1 MLIKIVNLY
10 SYKDNKMITI
20 RLKTLFFLSVII
32 LINSTSLFS
41 QFETGIIST
50 LEAAYPDKN
59 NIKLKKTF
67 SYHIPQNSDF
77 EALILIKSKTNK
89 KFTFN
94 SVSKTLKNINYSI
107 IIPVPVE
114 ENTGIDSRT
123 EQFLGQIN
131 PDVIR
136 RAPFEVFEIIQPL
149 TKNEIETVSHFSLLK
164 ISVKSTDF
172 KSTENFKLNLVLNDG
187 FKTEQLKFK
196 IKVHDA
202 SIPRLEKSKFFYTN
216 WFNLSKMEEMHNL
229 IRWNEEWF
237 IMLDKYAKLMA
248 EGRQNCIIIPHELI
262 SLKSNK
268 ISLDEE
274 KMISFIN
281 VFKKYGFKYFESP
294 HLLNRGTNDDWGS
307 PELKTKLRKKGYY
320 SEEGKKEIDT
330 IIRKIKSFTKKYN
343 LENQWLQHIADEPT
357 DINAQCYKDVSKQI
371 KLIYPEVT
379 IMEATNAKESLSGSI
394 DLWCPLI
401 NDFQENQDFFEER
414 EKKGEKIL
422 IYTCLVP
429 GGKWLNRTLDMERI
443 RQVYFGWAGSKYN
456 TFGYLHWGLNQYKAN
471 PFKQSVVKH
480 PSPQASSNNFLPAGD
495 THVIY
500 PGTDG
505 PLSSLRFEAHRQGI
519 EDYELL
525 EKLKLKNPNK
535 HKRFIKKLFLNYTNY
550 SLSIRKYERIRKKL
564 IKSI

>member
-1 MLIKIVNLY
+1 MNINNIK
-10 SYKDNKMITI
+10 S
-20 RLKTLFFLSVII
+20 LFFLTIII
-32 LINSTSLFS
+32 LVNTSNLFS
-41 QFETGIIST
+41 QYKAGIIST
-50 LEAAYPDKN
+50 LQATYPDKN
-59 NIKLKKTF
+59 NLKFNNTF
-67 SYHIPQNSDF
+67 SYDIPQNSDF
-77 EALILIKSKTNK
+77 EALILIRSEHNKT
-89 KFTFN
+89 FTFN
-94 SVSKTLKNINYSI
+94 SISKNLTNINYSI
-107 IIPVPVE
+107 IKAVPVE
-114 ENTGIDSRT
+114 ENTGVDSRT

-131 PDVIR
+131 HNVIR
-136 RAPFEVFEIIQPL
+136 RAPFEVFEVIQPL
-149 TKNEIETVSHFSLLK
+149 TINKIITTSNFSLLR
-164 ISVKSTDF
+164 ISVKSNEF
-172 KSTENFKLNLVLNDG
+172 KSPGSYKLNVILNDG

-202 SIPRLEKSKFFYTN
+202 SIPRLEESKFFYTN

-229 IRWNEEWF
+229 LRWNKEWF
-237 IMLDKYAKLMA
+237 TMLDKYAKLMA

-294 HLLNRGTNDDWGS
+294 HLLNRGANDDWGN
-307 PELKTKLRKKGYY
+307 PELKTKLRKRGYY

-357 DINAQCYKDVSKQI
+357 DVNAQCYKDVSKQI
-371 KLIYPEVT
+371 KSIYPEIT

-401 NDFQENQDFFEER
+401 NDFQENQDFFNER
-414 EKKGEKIL
+414 ESKGEKIL

-505 PLSSLRFEAHRQGI
+505 PLSSLRFEAHRKGI

-525 EKLKLKNPNK
+525 EKLKTKNIDK
-535 HKRFIKKLFLNYTNY
+535 HSRLIKKLFFDYTNY
-550 SLSIRKYERIRKKL
+550 SLSIKKYKRKTT
-564 IKSI
+564 

>member
-1 MLIKIVNLY
+1 
-10 SYKDNKMITI
+10 MIGI
-20 RLKTLFFLSVII
+20 RLKTLFFLNVFI
-32 LINSTSLFS
+32 LINSTNLFS
-41 QFETGIIST
+41 QFDSGIIST

-67 SYHIPQNSDF
+67 SYNIPQNSDF

-94 SVSKTLKNINYSI
+94 LISKRLKNINYSI
-107 IIPVPVE
+107 IKPVPVE
-114 ENTGIDSRT
+114 ENTGVDSRT

-149 TKNEIETVSHFSLLK
+149 TKSEIETVSHFSLLK

-172 KSTENFKLNLVLNDG
+172 KSTGNFKLNLVLNDG

-202 SIPRLEKSKFFYTN
+202 SIPKLEKSKFFYTN

-294 HLLNRGTNDDWGS
+294 HLLNRGANDDWGS

-500 PGTDG
+500 PGADG

-535 HKRFIKKLFLNYTNY
+535 HARLIKKLFLNYTNY

-564 IKSI
+564 LKSI

>member
-1 MLIKIVNLY
+1 
-10 SYKDNKMITI
+10 MITI

-89 KFTFN
+89 KFNFN

-114 ENTGIDSRT
+114 ENTGVDSRT

-149 TKNEIETVSHFSLLK
+149 TKNEIETVSNFSLLI
-164 ISVKSTDF
+164 ISVKSTYF
-172 KSTENFKLNLVLNDG
+172 KSTGNFKLNLVLNDG

-196 IKVHDA
+196 IKVHVA
-202 SIPRLEKSKFFYTN
+202 SVPKLEESKFFYTN

-229 IRWNEEWF
+229 KRWNEEWF
-237 IMLDKYAKLMA
+237 VMLDKYAKLMS

-262 SLKSNK
+262 SLKRNK

-294 HLLNRGTNDDWGS
+294 HLLNRGANDDWGN

-330 IIRKIKSFTKKYN
+330 IIRKIKSFTKKYK
-343 LENQWLQHIADEPT
+343 LDNQWLQHIADEPT

-371 KLIYPEVT
+371 KLIYPKVT

>member
-1 MLIKIVNLY
+1 MNINNIK
-10 SYKDNKMITI
+10 S
-20 RLKTLFFLSVII
+20 LFFLTIII
-32 LINSTSLFS
+32 LVNTSNLFS
-41 QFETGIIST
+41 QYKAGIIST
-50 LEAAYPDKN
+50 LQATYPDKN
-59 NIKLKKTF
+59 NLKFNNTF
-67 SYHIPQNSDF
+67 SYDIPQNSDF
-77 EALILIKSKTNK
+77 EALILIRSEHNKT
-89 KFTFN
+89 FTFN
-94 SVSKTLKNINYSI
+94 SISKNLTNINYSI
-107 IIPVPVE
+107 IKAVPVE
-114 ENTGIDSRT
+114 ENTGVDSRT

-131 PDVIR
+131 HNVIR
-136 RAPFEVFEIIQPL
+136 RAPFEVFEVIQPL
-149 TKNEIETVSHFSLLK
+149 TINKIITTSNFSLLR
-164 ISVKSTDF
+164 ISVKSNEF
-172 KSTENFKLNLVLNDG
+172 KSPGSYKLNVILNDG

-202 SIPRLEKSKFFYTN
+202 SIPRLEESKFFYTN

-229 IRWNEEWF
+229 LRWNKEWF
-237 IMLDKYAKLMA
+237 TMLDKYAKLMA

-294 HLLNRGTNDDWGS
+294 HLLNRGANDDWGN
-307 PELKTKLRKKGYY
+307 PELKTKLRKRGYY

-357 DINAQCYKDVSKQI
+357 DVNAQCYKDVSKQI
-371 KLIYPEVT
+371 KSIYPEIT

-401 NDFQENQDFFEER
+401 NDFQENQDFFNER
-414 EKKGEKIL
+414 ESKGEKIL

-505 PLSSLRFEAHRQGI
+505 PLSSLRFEAHRKGI

-525 EKLKLKNPNK
+525 EKLKTKNIEK
-535 HKRFIKKLFLNYTNY
+535 HSRLIKKLFFDYTNY
-550 SLSIRKYERIRKKL
+550 SLSIKKYKRIRKKL
-564 IKSI
+564 LKSI

>member
-1 MLIKIVNLY
+1 MNINNIK
-10 SYKDNKMITI
+10 S
-20 RLKTLFFLSVII
+20 LFFLTIII
-32 LINSTSLFS
+32 LVNTSNLFS
-41 QFETGIIST
+41 QYKAGIIST
-50 LEAAYPDKN
+50 LQATYPDKN
-59 NIKLKKTF
+59 NLKFNNTF
-67 SYHIPQNSDF
+67 SYDIPQNSDF
-77 EALILIKSKTNK
+77 EALILIRSEHNKT
-89 KFTFN
+89 FTFN
-94 SVSKTLKNINYSI
+94 SISKNLTNINYSI
-107 IIPVPVE
+107 IKAVPVE
-114 ENTGIDSRT
+114 ENTGVDSRT

-131 PDVIR
+131 HNVIR
-136 RAPFEVFEIIQPL
+136 RAPFEVFEVIQPL
-149 TKNEIETVSHFSLLK
+149 TINKIITTSNFSLLR
-164 ISVKSTDF
+164 ISVKSNEF
-172 KSTENFKLNLVLNDG
+172 KSPGSYKLNVILNDG

-202 SIPRLEKSKFFYTN
+202 SIPRLEESKFFYTN

-229 IRWNEEWF
+229 LRWNKEWF
-237 IMLDKYAKLMA
+237 TMLDKYAKLMA

-294 HLLNRGTNDDWGS
+294 HLLNRGANDDWGN
-307 PELKTKLRKKGYY
+307 PELKTKLRKRGYY

-330 IIRKIKSFTKKYN
+330 ILRKIKSFTKKYN
-343 LENQWLQHIADEPT
+343 LENPWLQHIADEPT
-357 DINAQCYKDVSKQI
+357 DVNAQCYKDVSKQI
-371 KLIYPEVT
+371 KSIYPEIT

-401 NDFQENQDFFEER
+401 NDFQENQDFFNER
-414 EKKGEKIL
+414 ESKGEKIL

-480 PSPQASSNNFLPAGD
+480 PSPQASSNNYLPAGD

-500 PGTDG
+500 PGKDG

-525 EKLKLKNPNK
+525 EKLKLKNSNK
-535 HKRFIKKLFLNYTNY
+535 HKRLIKKLFLNYTNY
-550 SLSIRKYERIRKKL
+550 SLSINKYQRIRKKL
-564 IKSI
+564 LKSI

>member
-1 MLIKIVNLY
+1 MIKI
-10 SYKDNKMITI
+10 K
-20 RLKTLFFLSVII
+20 LKILFFSSVII

-94 SVSKTLKNINYSI
+94 SVSKTLKNINYSV

-114 ENTGIDSRT
+114 ENTGVDSRT

-149 TKNEIETVSHFSLLK
+149 TKNEIETVSNFSLLR

-172 KSTENFKLNLVLNDG
+172 KSTGNFKLNLVLNDG

-196 IKVHDA
+196 IKVHVA
-202 SIPRLEKSKFFYTN
+202 SVPKLEESKFFYTN

-229 IRWNEEWF
+229 KRWNEEWF
-237 IMLDKYAKLMA
+237 VMLDKYAKLMA

-262 SLKSNK
+262 SLKNNK

-294 HLLNRGTNDDWGS
+294 HLLNRGANDDWGS
-307 PELKTKLRKKGYY
+307 PELITKLRKKGYY
-320 SEEGKKEIDT
+320 SEDGKKEIDT
-330 IIRKIKSFTKKYN
+330 IIRKIKSFTKKYK
-343 LENQWLQHIADEPT
+343 LDNQWLQHIADEPT
-357 DINAQCYKDVSKQI
+357 DNNAQCYKDVSKQI

-401 NDFQENQDFFEER
+401 NDFQENQDFFKER
-414 EKKGEKIL
+414 EKKGERIL

-500 PGTDG
+500 PGNDG

-525 EKLKLKNPNK
+525 EKLKLKNPDK
-535 HKRFIKKLFLNYTNY
+535 HFRLIKKLFLNYTNY
-550 SLSIRKYERIRKKL
+550 SLSIKKYERIRKNL
-564 IKSI
+564 LKSI

>member
-1 MLIKIVNLY
+1 
-10 SYKDNKMITI
+10 MITI

-107 IIPVPVE
+107 ITPVPVE
-114 ENTGIDSRT
+114 ENTGVDSRT

-149 TKNEIETVSHFSLLK
+149 TKNEIETVSHFSLLR
-164 ISVKSTDF
+164 ISVKSIDF
-172 KSTENFKLNLVLNDG
+172 KSTGNFKLNLVLNDG

-196 IKVHDA
+196 IKVHVA
-202 SIPRLEKSKFFYTN
+202 SVPKLEESKFFYTN

-229 IRWNEEWF
+229 KRWNEEWYV
-237 IMLDKYAKLMA
+237 MLDKYAKLMA

-262 SLKSNK
+262 SLKNNK

-294 HLLNRGTNDDWGS
+294 HLLNRGANDDWGS

-320 SEEGKKEIDT
+320 SDEGKREIDT
-330 IIRKIKSFTKKYN
+330 IIRKIKSFTKKYK
-343 LENQWLQHIADEPT
+343 LDNQWLQHIADEPT
-357 DINAQCYKDVSKQI
+357 DNNAQCYKDVSKQI

-414 EKKGEKIL
+414 EKKGEKVL

-500 PGTDG
+500 PGIDG

-525 EKLKLKNPNK
+525 EKLKVKNPDK
-535 HKRFIKKLFLNYTNY
+535 HSRFIKKLFLNYTNY
-550 SLSIRKYERIRKKL
+550 SLSIRKYERIRKNL
-564 IKSI
+564 LKSI

>member
-1 MLIKIVNLY
+1 MNINNIK
-10 SYKDNKMITI
+10 S
-20 RLKTLFFLSVII
+20 LFFLTIII
-32 LINSTSLFS
+32 LVNTSNLFS
-41 QFETGIIST
+41 QYKAGIIST
-50 LEAAYPDKN
+50 LQATYPDKN
-59 NIKLKKTF
+59 NLKFNNTF
-67 SYHIPQNSDF
+67 SYDIPQNSDF
-77 EALILIKSKTNK
+77 EALILIRSEHNKT
-89 KFTFN
+89 FTFN
-94 SVSKTLKNINYSI
+94 SISKNLTNINYSI
-107 IIPVPVE
+107 IKAVPVE
-114 ENTGIDSRT
+114 ENTGVDSRT

-131 PDVIR
+131 HNVIR
-136 RAPFEVFEIIQPL
+136 RAPFEVFEVIQPL
-149 TKNEIETVSHFSLLK
+149 TINKIITTSNFSLLR
-164 ISVKSTDF
+164 ISVKSNEF
-172 KSTENFKLNLVLNDG
+172 KSPGSYKLNVILNDG

-202 SIPRLEKSKFFYTN
+202 SIPRLEESKFFYTN

-229 IRWNEEWF
+229 LRWNKEWF
-237 IMLDKYAKLMA
+237 TMLDKYAKLMA

-262 SLKSNK
+262 SVKSNK

-294 HLLNRGTNDDWGS
+294 HLLNRGANDDWGN
-307 PELKTKLRKKGYY
+307 PELKTKLRKRGYY

-357 DINAQCYKDVSKQI
+357 DVNAQCYKDVSKQI
-371 KLIYPEVT
+371 KSIYPEIT

-401 NDFQENQDFFEER
+401 NDFQENQDFFNER
-414 EKKGEKIL
+414 ESKGEKIL

-456 TFGYLHWGLNQYKAN
+456 TFGYLHWGLNQYRAN

-505 PLSSLRFEAHRQGI
+505 PLSSLRFEAHRKGI

-525 EKLKLKNPNK
+525 EKLKTKNIEK
-535 HKRFIKKLFLNYTNY
+535 HSRLIKKLFFDYTNY
-550 SLSIRKYERIRKKL
+550 SLSIKKYKRIRKKL
-564 IKSI
+564 LKSI

>member
-1 MLIKIVNLY
+1 MNINNIK
-10 SYKDNKMITI
+10 S
-20 RLKTLFFLSVII
+20 LFFLTIII
-32 LINSTSLFS
+32 LVNTSNLFS
-41 QFETGIIST
+41 QYKAGIIST
-50 LEAAYPDKN
+50 LQATYPDKN
-59 NIKLKKTF
+59 NLKFNNTF
-67 SYHIPQNSDF
+67 SYDIPQNSDF
-77 EALILIKSKTNK
+77 EALILIRSEHNKT
-89 KFTFN
+89 FTFN
-94 SVSKTLKNINYSI
+94 SISKNLTNINYSI
-107 IIPVPVE
+107 IKAVPVE
-114 ENTGIDSRT
+114 ENTGVDSRT

-131 PDVIR
+131 HNVIR
-136 RAPFEVFEIIQPL
+136 RAPFEVFEVIQPL
-149 TKNEIETVSHFSLLK
+149 TINKIITTSNFSLLR
-164 ISVKSTDF
+164 ISVKSNEF
-172 KSTENFKLNLVLNDG
+172 KSPGSYKLNVILNDG

-202 SIPRLEKSKFFYTN
+202 SIPRLEESKFFYTN

-229 IRWNEEWF
+229 LRWNKEWF
-237 IMLDKYAKLMA
+237 TMLDKYAKLMA

-294 HLLNRGTNDDWGS
+294 HLLNRGANDDWGN
-307 PELKTKLRKKGYY
+307 PELKTKLRKRGYY

-357 DINAQCYKDVSKQI
+357 DVNAQCYKDVSKQI
-371 KLIYPEVT
+371 KSIYPEIT

-401 NDFQENQDFFEER
+401 NDFQENQDFFNER
-414 EKKGEKIL
+414 ESKGEKIL

-500 PGTDG
+500 PGKDG
-505 PLSSLRFEAHRQGI
+505 PLSSLRFEAHRKGI

-525 EKLKLKNPNK
+525 EKLKTKNIDK
-535 HKRFIKKLFLNYTNY
+535 HSRLIKKLFFDYTNY
-550 SLSIRKYERIRKKL
+550 SLSIKKYKRIRKKL
-564 IKSI
+564 LKSI

>member
-1 MLIKIVNLY
+1 MNINNIK
-10 SYKDNKMITI
+10 S
-20 RLKTLFFLSVII
+20 LFFLTIII
-32 LINSTSLFS
+32 LVNTSNLFS
-41 QFETGIIST
+41 QYKAGIIST
-50 LEAAYPDKN
+50 LQATYPDKN
-59 NIKLKKTF
+59 NLKFNNTF
-67 SYHIPQNSDF
+67 SYDIPQNSDF
-77 EALILIKSKTNK
+77 EALILIRSEHNKT
-89 KFTFN
+89 FTFN
-94 SVSKTLKNINYSI
+94 SISKNLTNINYSI
-107 IIPVPVE
+107 IKAVPVE
-114 ENTGIDSRT
+114 ENTGVDSRT

-131 PDVIR
+131 HNVIR

-149 TKNEIETVSHFSLLK
+149 SINKIITTSNFSLLR
-164 ISVKSTDF
+164 ISVKSNEF
-172 KSTENFKLNLVLNDG
+172 KSPGSYKLNVILNDG

-202 SIPRLEKSKFFYTN
+202 SIPRLEESKFFYTN

-229 IRWNEEWF
+229 LRWNKEWF
-237 IMLDKYAKLMA
+237 TMLDKYAKLMA

-294 HLLNRGTNDDWGS
+294 HLLNRGANDDWGN
-307 PELKTKLRKKGYY
+307 PELKTKLRKRGYY

-357 DINAQCYKDVSKQI
+357 DVNAQCYKDVSKQI
-371 KLIYPEVT
+371 KSIYPEIT

-401 NDFQENQDFFEER
+401 NDFQENQDFFNER
-414 EKKGEKIL
+414 ESKGEKIL

-505 PLSSLRFEAHRQGI
+505 PLSSLRFEAHRKGI

-525 EKLKLKNPNK
+525 EKLKTKNIDK
-535 HKRFIKKLFLNYTNY
+535 HSRLIKKLFFDYTNY
-550 SLSIRKYERIRKKL
+550 SLSIKKYKRIRKKL
-564 IKSI
+564 LKSI

>member
-1 MLIKIVNLY
+1 MNINNIK
-10 SYKDNKMITI
+10 S
-20 RLKTLFFLSVII
+20 LFFLNIII
-32 LINSTSLFS
+32 LVNTSNLFS
-41 QFETGIIST
+41 QYKAGIIST
-50 LEAAYPDKN
+50 LQATYPDKN
-59 NIKLKKTF
+59 NLKFNNTF
-67 SYHIPQNSDF
+67 SYDIPQNSDF
-77 EALILIKSKTNK
+77 EALILIRSEHNKT
-89 KFTFN
+89 FTFN
-94 SVSKTLKNINYSI
+94 SISKNLTNINYSI
-107 IIPVPVE
+107 IKAVPVE
-114 ENTGIDSRT
+114 ENTGVDSRT

-131 PDVIR
+131 HNVIR
-136 RAPFEVFEIIQPL
+136 RAPFEVFEVIQPL
-149 TKNEIETVSHFSLLK
+149 TINKITTTSNFSLLR
-164 ISVKSTDF
+164 ISVKSSEF
-172 KSTENFKLNLVLNDG
+172 KSPGSYKLNVILNDG

-202 SIPRLEKSKFFYTN
+202 SIPRLEESKFFYTN

-229 IRWNEEWF
+229 LRWNKEWF
-237 IMLDKYAKLMA
+237 TMLDKYAKLMA

-294 HLLNRGTNDDWGS
+294 HLLNRGANDDWGN
-307 PELKTKLRKKGYY
+307 PELKTKLRKRGYY

-357 DINAQCYKDVSKQI
+357 NVNAQCYKDVSKQI
-371 KLIYPEVT
+371 KSIYPEIT

-401 NDFQENQDFFEER
+401 NDFQENQDFFNER
-414 EKKGEKIL
+414 ESKGEKIL

-505 PLSSLRFEAHRQGI
+505 PLSSLRFEAHRKGI

-525 EKLKLKNPNK
+525 EKLKIKNIDK
-535 HKRFIKKLFLNYTNY
+535 HSRLIKKLFFDYTNY
-550 SLSIRKYERIRKKL
+550 SLSIKKYKRIRKKL
-564 IKSI
+564 LKSI

>member
-1 MLIKIVNLY
+1 MNINNIK
-10 SYKDNKMITI
+10 S
-20 RLKTLFFLSVII
+20 LFFLNIII
-32 LINSTSLFS
+32 LVNTSNLFS
-41 QFETGIIST
+41 QYKAGIIST
-50 LEAAYPDKN
+50 LQATYPDKN
-59 NIKLKKTF
+59 NLKFNNTF
-67 SYHIPQNSDF
+67 SYDIPQNSDF
-77 EALILIKSKTNK
+77 EALILIRSEHNKT
-89 KFTFN
+89 FTFN
-94 SVSKTLKNINYSI
+94 SISKNLTNINYSI
-107 IIPVPVE
+107 IKAVPVE
-114 ENTGIDSRT
+114 ENTGVDSRT

-131 PDVIR
+131 HNVIR
-136 RAPFEVFEIIQPL
+136 RAPFEVFEVIQPL
-149 TKNEIETVSHFSLLK
+149 TINKIITTSNFSLLR
-164 ISVKSTDF
+164 ISVKSNEF
-172 KSTENFKLNLVLNDG
+172 KSPGSYKLNVILNDG

-202 SIPRLEKSKFFYTN
+202 SIPRLEESKFFYTN

-229 IRWNEEWF
+229 LRWNKEWF
-237 IMLDKYAKLMA
+237 TMLDKYAKLMA

-294 HLLNRGTNDDWGS
+294 HLLNRGANDDWGN
-307 PELKTKLRKKGYY
+307 PELKTKLRKRGYY

-357 DINAQCYKDVSKQI
+357 DVNAQCYKDVSKQI
-371 KLIYPEVT
+371 KSIYPEIT

-401 NDFQENQDFFEER
+401 NDFQENQDFFNER
-414 EKKGEKIL
+414 ESKGEKIL

-505 PLSSLRFEAHRQGI
+505 PLSSLRFEAHRKGI

-525 EKLKLKNPNK
+525 EKLKTKNIDK
-535 HKRFIKKLFLNYTNY
+535 HSRLIKKLFFDYTNY
-550 SLSIRKYERIRKKL
+550 SLSIKKYKRIRKKL
-564 IKSI
+564 LKSI

>member
-1 MLIKIVNLY
+1 
-10 SYKDNKMITI
+10 MITI

-114 ENTGIDSRT
+114 ENTGVDSRT
-123 EQFLGQIN
+123 EQFLGKIN

-149 TKNEIETVSHFSLLK
+149 TKNEIETVSHFSLLR
-164 ISVKSTDF
+164 ISVKSIDF
-172 KSTENFKLNLVLNDG
+172 KGTGNFKLNLVLNDG

-202 SIPRLEKSKFFYTN
+202 SVPKLEESKFFYTN

-229 IRWNEEWF
+229 KRWNEEWF
-237 IMLDKYAKLMA
+237 VMLDKYAKLMS

-262 SLKSNK
+262 SLKNNK

-294 HLLNRGTNDDWGS
+294 HLLNRGANDDWGS

-320 SEEGKKEIDT
+320 SEDGKKEIDT

-564 IKSI
+564 LKSI

>member
-1 MLIKIVNLY
+1 MNINNIK
-10 SYKDNKMITI
+10 S
-20 RLKTLFFLSVII
+20 LFFLNIII
-32 LINSTSLFS
+32 LVNTSNLFS
-41 QFETGIIST
+41 QYKAGIIST
-50 LEAAYPDKN
+50 LQATYPDKN
-59 NIKLKKTF
+59 NLKFNNTF
-67 SYHIPQNSDF
+67 SYDIPQNSDF
-77 EALILIKSKTNK
+77 EALILIRSEHNKT
-89 KFTFN
+89 FTFN
-94 SVSKTLKNINYSI
+94 SISKNLTNINYSI
-107 IIPVPVE
+107 IKAVPVE
-114 ENTGIDSRT
+114 ENTGVDSRT

-131 PDVIR
+131 HNVIR
-136 RAPFEVFEIIQPL
+136 RAPFEVFEVIQPL
-149 TKNEIETVSHFSLLK
+149 TINKIITTSNFSLLR
-164 ISVKSTDF
+164 ISVKSNEF
-172 KSTENFKLNLVLNDG
+172 KSPGSYKLNVILNDG
-187 FKTEQLKFK
+187 FKTEKLKFK

-202 SIPRLEKSKFFYTN
+202 SIPRLEESKFFYTN

-229 IRWNEEWF
+229 LRWNKEWF
-237 IMLDKYAKLMA
+237 TMLDKYAKLMA

-294 HLLNRGTNDDWGS
+294 HLLNRGANDDWGN
-307 PELKTKLRKKGYY
+307 PELKTKLRKRGYY

-357 DINAQCYKDVSKQI
+357 DVNAQCYKDVSKQI
-371 KLIYPEVT
+371 KSIYPEIT

-401 NDFQENQDFFEER
+401 NDFQENQDFFNER
-414 EKKGEKIL
+414 ESKGEKIL

-505 PLSSLRFEAHRQGI
+505 PLSSLRFEAHRKGI

-525 EKLKLKNPNK
+525 EKLKTKNIDK
-535 HKRFIKKLFLNYTNY
+535 HSRLIKKLFFDYTNY
-550 SLSIRKYERIRKKL
+550 SLSIKKYKRIRKKL
-564 IKSI
+564 LKSI

>member
-1 MLIKIVNLY
+1 MNINNIK
-10 SYKDNKMITI
+10 S
-20 RLKTLFFLSVII
+20 LFFLNIII
-32 LINSTSLFS
+32 LINTSNLFS
-41 QFETGIIST
+41 QYKAGIIST
-50 LEAAYPDKN
+50 LQATYPDKN
-59 NIKLKKTF
+59 NLKFNNTF
-67 SYHIPQNSDF
+67 SYDIPQNSDF
-77 EALILIKSKTNK
+77 EALILIRSEHNKT
-89 KFTFN
+89 FTFN
-94 SVSKTLKNINYSI
+94 SISKNLTNINYSI
-107 IIPVPVE
+107 IKAVPVE
-114 ENTGIDSRT
+114 ENTGVDSRT

-131 PDVIR
+131 HNVIR
-136 RAPFEVFEIIQPL
+136 RAPFEVFEVIQPL
-149 TKNEIETVSHFSLLK
+149 TINKIITTSNFSLLR
-164 ISVKSTDF
+164 ISVKSNEF
-172 KSTENFKLNLVLNDG
+172 KSPGSYKLNVILNDG

-202 SIPRLEKSKFFYTN
+202 SIPRLEESKFFYTN

-229 IRWNEEWF
+229 LRWNKEWF
-237 IMLDKYAKLMA
+237 TMLDKYAKLMA

-294 HLLNRGTNDDWGS
+294 HLLNRGANDDWGN
-307 PELKTKLRKKGYY
+307 PELKTKLRKRGYY

-357 DINAQCYKDVSKQI
+357 DVNAQCYKDVSKQI
-371 KLIYPEVT
+371 KSIYPEIT

-401 NDFQENQDFFEER
+401 NDFQENQDFFNER
-414 EKKGEKIL
+414 ESKGEKIL

-505 PLSSLRFEAHRQGI
+505 PLSSLRFEAHRKGI

-525 EKLKLKNPNK
+525 EKLKTKNIDK
-535 HKRFIKKLFLNYTNY
+535 HSRLIKKLFFDYTNY
-550 SLSIRKYERIRKKL
+550 SLSIKKYKRIRKKL
-564 IKSI
+564 LKSI

>member
-1 MLIKIVNLY
+1 
-10 SYKDNKMITI
+10 MISI
-20 RLKTLFFLSVII
+20 RLKTLFFLNVII
-32 LINSTSLFS
+32 LINSQSLFS

-77 EALILIKSKTNK
+77 EALILIKSKKNK
-89 KFTFN
+89 KLTFN
-94 SVSKTLKNINYSI
+94 SKSKTLKNINYSI
-107 IIPVPVE
+107 IKPVPVE
-114 ENTGIDSRT
+114 ENTGLDSRT
-123 EQFLGQIN
+123 EQFLGKIN
-131 PDVIR
+131 PHVIR

-149 TKNEIETVSHFSLLK
+149 TKNKIETVDHFSLLR
-164 ISVKSTDF
+164 ISVKSIDF
-172 KSTENFKLNLVLNDG
+172 KSTGNFKLNLVLNDG

-196 IKVHDA
+196 IKVHNA
-202 SIPRLEKSKFFYTN
+202 SIPKLEESKFFYTN

-294 HLLNRGTNDDWGS
+294 HLLNRGANDDWGS

>member
-1 MLIKIVNLY
+1 MNINNIKSLFIL
-10 SYKDNKMITI
+10 TI
-20 RLKTLFFLSVII
+20 II
-32 LINSTSLFS
+32 LVNTSNLFS
-41 QFETGIIST
+41 QYKAGIIST
-50 LEAAYPDKN
+50 LQATYPDKN
-59 NIKLKKTF
+59 NLKFNNTF
-67 SYHIPQNSDF
+67 SYDIPQNSDF
-77 EALILIKSKTNK
+77 EALILIRSEHNKT
-89 KFTFN
+89 FTFN
-94 SVSKTLKNINYSI
+94 SISKNLTNINYSI
-107 IIPVPVE
+107 IKAVPVE
-114 ENTGIDSRT
+114 ENTGVDSRT

-131 PDVIR
+131 HNVIR
-136 RAPFEVFEIIQPL
+136 RAPFEVFEVIQPL
-149 TKNEIETVSHFSLLK
+149 TINKIITTSNFSLLR
-164 ISVKSTDF
+164 ISVKSNEF
-172 KSTENFKLNLVLNDG
+172 KSPGSYKLNVILKDG

-202 SIPRLEKSKFFYTN
+202 SIPSLEESKFFYTN

-229 IRWNEEWF
+229 LRWNKEWF
-237 IMLDKYAKLMA
+237 TMLDKYAKLMA

-262 SLKSNK
+262 SVKSNK

-294 HLLNRGTNDDWGS
+294 HLLNRGANDDWGN
-307 PELKTKLRKKGYY
+307 PELKTKLRKRGYY
-320 SEEGKKEIDT
+320 SKEGKKEIDT

-357 DINAQCYKDVSKQI
+357 DVNAQCYKDVSKQI
-371 KLIYPEVT
+371 KSIYPEIT

-401 NDFQENQDFFEER
+401 NDFQENQDFFNER
-414 EKKGEKIL
+414 ESKGEKIL

-505 PLSSLRFEAHRQGI
+505 PLSSLRFEAHRKGI

-525 EKLKLKNPNK
+525 EKLKTKNIDK
-535 HKRFIKKLFLNYTNY
+535 HSRLIKKLFFDYTNY
-550 SLSIRKYERIRKKL
+550 SLSIKKYKRIRKKL
-564 IKSI
+564 LKSI

>member
-1 MLIKIVNLY
+1 
-10 SYKDNKMITI
+10 MITI
-20 RLKTLFFLSVII
+20 RLKTLFFLNVII

-114 ENTGIDSRT
+114 ENTGVDSRT

-149 TKNEIETVSHFSLLK
+149 TKNEIETVSHFSLLR
-164 ISVKSTDF
+164 ISVKSIDF
-172 KSTENFKLNLVLNDG
+172 KSTGNFKLNLVLNDG

-196 IKVHDA
+196 IKVHNA
-202 SIPRLEKSKFFYTN
+202 SIPKLEESKFFYTN

-294 HLLNRGTNDDWGS
+294 HLLNRGANDDWGS

>member
-1 MLIKIVNLY
+1 MNINNIK
-10 SYKDNKMITI
+10 S
-20 RLKTLFFLSVII
+20 LFFLTIII
-32 LINSTSLFS
+32 LVNTSNVFS
-41 QFETGIIST
+41 QYKAGIIST
-50 LEAAYPDKN
+50 LQATYPDKN
-59 NIKLKKTF
+59 NLKFNKIF
-67 SYHIPQNSDF
+67 SYDVPQNSDF
-77 EALILIKSKTNK
+77 EALILIRSKHNK
-89 KFTFN
+89 TFTFN
-94 SVSKTLKNINYSI
+94 SISKNLTNINYSI
-107 IIPVPVE
+107 IKAVPVE
-114 ENTGIDSRT
+114 ENTGVDSRT

-131 PDVIR
+131 NNVIR
-136 RAPFEVFEIIQPL
+136 RAPFEVFEVIQPL
-149 TKNEIETVSHFSLLK
+149 TINKIITTSNFSLMR
-164 ISVKSTDF
+164 ISVKSNEF
-172 KSTENFKLNLVLNDG
+172 KSPGNYKLNIILNDG
-187 FKTEQLKFK
+187 FKTEKLKFK

-202 SIPRLEKSKFFYTN
+202 SIPILEESKFFYTN

-229 IRWNEEWF
+229 LRWNKEWF
-237 IMLDKYAKLMA
+237 TMLDKYAKLMA

-262 SLKSNK
+262 SIKSNK

-294 HLLNRGTNDDWGS
+294 HLLNRGANDDWGN
-307 PELKTKLRKKGYY
+307 PELKTKLRKRGYY

-357 DINAQCYKDVSKQI
+357 DINAQCYKDISKQI
-371 KLIYPEVT
+371 KSIYPEIT
-379 IMEATNAKESLSGSI
+379 IMEATNAKESLTGSI

-401 NDFQENQDFFEER
+401 NDFQENQDFFNER
-414 EKKGEKIL
+414 VSKGEKIL
-422 IYTCLVP
+422 IYTCLIP

-500 PGTDG
+500 PGKDG
-505 PLSSLRFEAHRQGI
+505 PLSSLRFEAHRKGI

-525 EKLKLKNPNK
+525 EKLKIKNIDK
-535 HKRFIKKLFLNYTNY
+535 HSRLIKKLFFDYTNY
-550 SLSIRKYERIRKKL
+550 SLSIKKYQRIRKKL
-564 IKSI
+564 LKSI

>member
-1 MLIKIVNLY
+1 MNINNIK
-10 SYKDNKMITI
+10 S
-20 RLKTLFFLSVII
+20 LFFLTIII
-32 LINSTSLFS
+32 LVNTSNLFS
-41 QFETGIIST
+41 QYKAGIIST
-50 LEAAYPDKN
+50 LQATYPDKN
-59 NIKLKKTF
+59 NLKFNNTF
-67 SYHIPQNSDF
+67 SYDIPQNSDF
-77 EALILIKSKTNK
+77 EALILIRSEHNKT
-89 KFTFN
+89 FTFN
-94 SVSKTLKNINYSI
+94 SISKNLTNINYSI
-107 IIPVPVE
+107 IKAVPVE
-114 ENTGIDSRT
+114 ENTGVDSRT

-131 PDVIR
+131 HNVIR
-136 RAPFEVFEIIQPL
+136 RAPFEVFEVIQPL
-149 TKNEIETVSHFSLLK
+149 TINKIITTSNFSLLR
-164 ISVKSTDF
+164 ISVKSNEF
-172 KSTENFKLNLVLNDG
+172 KSPGSYKLNVILNDG

-202 SIPRLEKSKFFYTN
+202 SIPRLEESKFFYTN

-229 IRWNEEWF
+229 LRWNKEWF
-237 IMLDKYAKLMA
+237 TMLDKYAKLMA

-262 SLKSNK
+262 SVKSNK

-294 HLLNRGTNDDWGS
+294 HLLNRGANDDWGN
-307 PELKTKLRKKGYY
+307 PELKTKLRKRGYY

-357 DINAQCYKDVSKQI
+357 DVNAQCYKDVSKQI
-371 KLIYPEVT
+371 KSIYPEIT

-401 NDFQENQDFFEER
+401 NDFQENQDFFNER
-414 EKKGEKIL
+414 ESKGEKIL

-505 PLSSLRFEAHRQGI
+505 PLSSLRFEAHRKGI

-525 EKLKLKNPNK
+525 EKLKTKNIDK
-535 HKRFIKKLFLNYTNY
+535 HSRLIKKLFFDYTNY
-550 SLSIRKYERIRKKL
+550 SLSIKKYKRIRKKL
-564 IKSI
+564 LKSI

>member
-1 MLIKIVNLY
+1 
-10 SYKDNKMITI
+10 MITI

-114 ENTGIDSRT
+114 ENTGVDSRT

-149 TKNEIETVSHFSLLK
+149 TKNEIETVSHFSLLR
-164 ISVKSTDF
+164 ISVKSIDF
-172 KSTENFKLNLVLNDG
+172 KSTGNFKLNLVLNDG

-196 IKVHDA
+196 IKVHVA
-202 SIPRLEKSKFFYTN
+202 SVPKLEESKFFYTN

-229 IRWNEEWF
+229 KRWNEEWF
-237 IMLDKYAKLMA
+237 VMLDKYAKLMA

-262 SLKSNK
+262 SLKNNK

-294 HLLNRGTNDDWGS
+294 HLLNRGANDDWGS
-307 PELKTKLRKKGYY
+307 PELITKLRKKGYY
-320 SEEGKKEIDT
+320 SEDGKKEIDT
-330 IIRKIKSFTKKYN
+330 IIRKIKSFTKKYK
-343 LENQWLQHIADEPT
+343 LDNQWLQHIADEPT
-357 DINAQCYKDVSKQI
+357 DNNAQCYKDVSKQI

-414 EKKGEKIL
+414 EKKGEKVL

-500 PGTDG
+500 PGIDG

-525 EKLKLKNPNK
+525 EKLKVKNPDK
-535 HKRFIKKLFLNYTNY
+535 HSRFIKKLFLNYTNY
-550 SLSIRKYERIRKKL
+550 SLSIRKYERIRKNL
-564 IKSI
+564 LKSI

>member
-1 MLIKIVNLY
+1 MNINNIK
-10 SYKDNKMITI
+10 S
-20 RLKTLFFLSVII
+20 LFFLTIII
-32 LINSTSLFS
+32 LVNTSNLFS
-41 QFETGIIST
+41 QYKAGIIST
-50 LEAAYPDKN
+50 LQATYPDKN
-59 NIKLKKTF
+59 NLKFNNTF
-67 SYHIPQNSDF
+67 SYDIPQNSDF
-77 EALILIKSKTNK
+77 EALILIRSEHNKT
-89 KFTFN
+89 FTFN
-94 SVSKTLKNINYSI
+94 SISKNLTNINYSI
-107 IIPVPVE
+107 IKAVPVE
-114 ENTGIDSRT
+114 ENTGVDSRT

-131 PDVIR
+131 HNVIR
-136 RAPFEVFEIIQPL
+136 RAPFEVFEVIQPL
-149 TKNEIETVSHFSLLK
+149 TINKIITTSNFSLLR
-164 ISVKSTDF
+164 ISVKSNEF
-172 KSTENFKLNLVLNDG
+172 KSPGSYKLNVILNDG

-202 SIPRLEKSKFFYTN
+202 SIPRLEESKFFYTN

-229 IRWNEEWF
+229 LRWNKEWF
-237 IMLDKYAKLMA
+237 TMLDKYAKLMA

-262 SLKSNK
+262 SIKSNK

-294 HLLNRGTNDDWGS
+294 HLLNRGANDDWGN
-307 PELKTKLRKKGYY
+307 PELKTKLRKRGYY

-357 DINAQCYKDVSKQI
+357 DVNAQCYKDVSKQI
-371 KLIYPEVT
+371 KSIYPEIT

-401 NDFQENQDFFEER
+401 NDFQENQDFFNER
-414 EKKGEKIL
+414 ESKGEKIL

-505 PLSSLRFEAHRQGI
+505 PLSSLRFEAHRKGI

-525 EKLKLKNPNK
+525 EKLKTKNIDK
-535 HKRFIKKLFLNYTNY
+535 HSRLIKKLFFDYTNY
-550 SLSIRKYERIRKKL
+550 SLSIKKYKRIRKKL
-564 IKSI
+564 LKSI

>member
-1 MLIKIVNLY
+1 MNINNIK
-10 SYKDNKMITI
+10 S
-20 RLKTLFFLSVII
+20 LFFLTIII
-32 LINSTSLFS
+32 LVNTSNLFS
-41 QFETGIIST
+41 QYKAGIIST
-50 LEAAYPDKN
+50 LQATYPDKN
-59 NIKLKKTF
+59 NLKFNNTF
-67 SYHIPQNSDF
+67 SYDIPQNSDF
-77 EALILIKSKTNK
+77 EALILIRSEHNKT
-89 KFTFN
+89 FTFN
-94 SVSKTLKNINYSI
+94 SISKNLTNINYSI
-107 IIPVPVE
+107 IKAVPVE
-114 ENTGIDSRT
+114 ENTGVDSRT

-131 PDVIR
+131 HNVIR
-136 RAPFEVFEIIQPL
+136 RAPFEVFEVIQPL
-149 TKNEIETVSHFSLLK
+149 TINKIITTSNFSLLR
-164 ISVKSTDF
+164 ISVKSNEF
-172 KSTENFKLNLVLNDG
+172 KSPGSYKLNVILNDG

-202 SIPRLEKSKFFYTN
+202 SIPRLEESKFFYTN

-229 IRWNEEWF
+229 LRWNKEWF
-237 IMLDKYAKLMA
+237 TMLDKYAKLMA

-262 SLKSNK
+262 SVKSNK

-294 HLLNRGTNDDWGS
+294 HLLNRGANDDWGN
-307 PELKTKLRKKGYY
+307 PELKTKLRKRGYY

-357 DINAQCYKDVSKQI
+357 DVNAQCYKDVSKQI
-371 KLIYPEVT
+371 KSIYPEIT

-401 NDFQENQDFFEER
+401 NDFQENQDFFNER
-414 EKKGEKIL
+414 ELKGEKIL

-471 PFKQSVVKH
+471 PFNQSVVKH
-480 PSPQASSNNFLPAGD
+480 PSPQTSSNIFLPAGD

-505 PLSSLRFEAHRQGI
+505 PLSSLRFEAHRKGI

-525 EKLKLKNPNK
+525 EKLKTKNIDK
-535 HKRFIKKLFLNYTNY
+535 HSRLIKKLFFDYTNY
-550 SLSIRKYERIRKKL
+550 SLSIKKYKRIRKKL
-564 IKSI
+564 LKSI

>member
-1 MLIKIVNLY
+1 MNINNIK
-10 SYKDNKMITI
+10 S
-20 RLKTLFFLSVII
+20 LFFLTIII
-32 LINSTSLFS
+32 LVNTSNLFS
-41 QFETGIIST
+41 QYKAGIIST
-50 LEAAYPDKN
+50 LQATYPDKN
-59 NIKLKKTF
+59 NLKFNNTF
-67 SYHIPQNSDF
+67 SYDIPQNSDF
-77 EALILIKSKTNK
+77 EALILIRSEHNKT
-89 KFTFN
+89 FTFN
-94 SVSKTLKNINYSI
+94 SISKNLTNINYSTI
-107 IIPVPVE
+107 RAVPVE
-114 ENTGIDSRT
+114 ENTGVDSRT

-131 PDVIR
+131 HNVIR
-136 RAPFEVFEIIQPL
+136 RAPFEVFEVIQPL
-149 TKNEIETVSHFSLLK
+149 TINKIITTSNFSLLR
-164 ISVKSTDF
+164 ISVKSNEF
-172 KSTENFKLNLVLNDG
+172 KSPGSYKLNVILNDG

-202 SIPRLEKSKFFYTN
+202 SIPILEESKFFYTN

-229 IRWNEEWF
+229 LRWNKEWF
-237 IMLDKYAKLMA
+237 TMLDKYAKLMA

-262 SLKSNK
+262 SVKSNK

-294 HLLNRGTNDDWGS
+294 HLLNRGANDDWGN
-307 PELKTKLRKKGYY
+307 PELKTKLRKRGYY

-357 DINAQCYKDVSKQI
+357 DVNAQCYKDVSKQI
-371 KLIYPEVT
+371 KSIYPEIT

-401 NDFQENQDFFEER
+401 NDFQENQDFFNER
-414 EKKGEKIL
+414 ESKGEKIL

-505 PLSSLRFEAHRQGI
+505 PLSSLRFEAHRKGI

-525 EKLKLKNPNK
+525 EKLKTKNIDK
-535 HKRFIKKLFLNYTNY
+535 HSRLIKKLFFDYTNY
-550 SLSIRKYERIRKKL
+550 SLSIKKYKRIRKKL
-564 IKSI
+564 LKSI

>member
-1 MLIKIVNLY
+1 
-10 SYKDNKMITI
+10 MITI

-41 QFETGIIST
+41 QFDTGIIST

-89 KFTFN
+89 KFIFN

-114 ENTGIDSRT
+114 ENTGVDSRT

-136 RAPFEVFEIIQPL
+136 RAPFKVFEIIQPL
-149 TKNEIETVSHFSLLK
+149 TKNEIETVSHFSLLR

-172 KSTENFKLNLVLNDG
+172 KSTGNFKLNLVLNDG

-202 SIPRLEKSKFFYTN
+202 SIPKLEKSKFFYTN

-281 VFKKYGFKYFESP
+281 VFRKYGFKYFESP
-294 HLLNRGTNDDWGS
+294 HLLNRGANDDWGS

-525 EKLKLKNPNK
+525 EKLKLKNPDK
-535 HKRFIKKLFLNYTNY
+535 HA
-550 SLSIRKYERIRKKL
+550 
-564 IKSI
+564 

>member
-1 MLIKIVNLY
+1 MNINNIK
-10 SYKDNKMITI
+10 S
-20 RLKTLFFLSVII
+20 LFFLTIII
-32 LINSTSLFS
+32 LVNTSNLFS
-41 QFETGIIST
+41 QYKAGIIST
-50 LEAAYPDKN
+50 LQATYPDKN
-59 NIKLKKTF
+59 NLKFNNTF
-67 SYHIPQNSDF
+67 SYNIPQNSDF
-77 EALILIKSKTNK
+77 EALILIRSEHNKT
-89 KFTFN
+89 FTFN
-94 SVSKTLKNINYSI
+94 SISKNLTNINYSI
-107 IIPVPVE
+107 IKAVPVE
-114 ENTGIDSRT
+114 ENTGVDSRT

-131 PDVIR
+131 HNVIR
-136 RAPFEVFEIIQPL
+136 RAPFEVFEVIQPL
-149 TKNEIETVSHFSLLK
+149 TINKIITTSNFSLLR
-164 ISVKSTDF
+164 ISVKSNEF
-172 KSTENFKLNLVLNDG
+172 KSPGSYKLNVILNDG

-202 SIPRLEKSKFFYTN
+202 SIPRLEESKFFYTN

-229 IRWNEEWF
+229 LRWNKEWF
-237 IMLDKYAKLMA
+237 TMLDKYAKLMA

-294 HLLNRGTNDDWGS
+294 HLLNRGANDDWGN
-307 PELKTKLRKKGYY
+307 PELKTKLRKRGYY

-357 DINAQCYKDVSKQI
+357 DVNAQCYKDVSKQI
-371 KLIYPEVT
+371 KSIYPEIT

-401 NDFQENQDFFEER
+401 NDFQENQDFFNER
-414 EKKGEKIL
+414 ESKGEKIL

-505 PLSSLRFEAHRQGI
+505 PLSSLRFEAHRKGI

-525 EKLKLKNPNK
+525 EKLKTKNIDK
-535 HKRFIKKLFLNYTNY
+535 HSRLIKKLFFDYTNY
-550 SLSIRKYERIRKKL
+550 SLSIKKYKRIRKKL
-564 IKSI
+564 LKSI

>member
-1 MLIKIVNLY
+1 
-10 SYKDNKMITI
+10 MISI
-20 RLKTLFFLSVII
+20 RLKTLFFLNVII
-32 LINSTSLFS
+32 LINSQSSFS

-77 EALILIKSKTNK
+77 EALILIKSKKNK

-94 SVSKTLKNINYSI
+94 SKSKILKNINYSI
-107 IIPVPVE
+107 IKPVPVE
-114 ENTGIDSRT
+114 ENTGLDSRT
-123 EQFLGQIN
+123 EQFLGKIN
-131 PDVIR
+131 PHVIR

-149 TKNEIETVSHFSLLK
+149 TKNKIETVDHFSLLR
-164 ISVKSTDF
+164 ISVKSIDF
-172 KSTENFKLNLVLNDG
+172 KSTGNFKLNLVLNDG

-196 IKVHDA
+196 IKVHNA
-202 SIPRLEKSKFFYTN
+202 SIPKLEESKFFYTN

-294 HLLNRGTNDDWGS
+294 HLLNRGANDDWGS

>member
-1 MLIKIVNLY
+1 
-10 SYKDNKMITI
+10 MITI

-41 QFETGIIST
+41 QFDTGIIST

-89 KFTFN
+89 KFIFN

-114 ENTGIDSRT
+114 ENTGVDSRT

-136 RAPFEVFEIIQPL
+136 RAPFKVFEIIQPL
-149 TKNEIETVSHFSLLK
+149 TKNEIETVSNFSLLR

-172 KSTENFKLNLVLNDG
+172 KSTGNFKLNLVLNDG

-202 SIPRLEKSKFFYTN
+202 SIPKLEKSKFFYTN

-294 HLLNRGTNDDWGS
+294 HLLNRGANDDWGS

-535 HKRFIKKLFLNYTNY
+535 HARLIKKLFLNYTNY

-564 IKSI
+564 LKSI

>member
-1 MLIKIVNLY
+1 MNINNIK
-10 SYKDNKMITI
+10 S
-20 RLKTLFFLSVII
+20 LFFLTIII
-32 LINSTSLFS
+32 LVNTSNLFS
-41 QFETGIIST
+41 QYKAGIIST
-50 LEAAYPDKN
+50 LQATYPDKN
-59 NIKLKKTF
+59 NLKFNNTF
-67 SYHIPQNSDF
+67 SYDIPQNSDF
-77 EALILIKSKTNK
+77 EALILIRSEHNKT
-89 KFTFN
+89 FTFN
-94 SVSKTLKNINYSI
+94 SISKNLTNINYSI
-107 IIPVPVE
+107 IKAVPVE
-114 ENTGIDSRT
+114 ENTGVDSRT

-131 PDVIR
+131 HNVIR
-136 RAPFEVFEIIQPL
+136 RAPFEVFEVIQPL
-149 TKNEIETVSHFSLLK
+149 TINKIITTSNFSLLR
-164 ISVKSTDF
+164 ISVKSNEF
-172 KSTENFKLNLVLNDG
+172 KSPGSYKLNVILNDG

-202 SIPRLEKSKFFYTN
+202 SIPRLEESKFFYTN

-229 IRWNEEWF
+229 LRWNKEWF
-237 IMLDKYAKLMA
+237 TMLDKYAKLMA

-262 SLKSNK
+262 SVKSNK

-294 HLLNRGTNDDWGS
+294 HLLNRGANDDWGN
-307 PELKTKLRKKGYY
+307 PELKTKLRKRGYY

-357 DINAQCYKDVSKQI
+357 DVNAQCYKDVSKQI
-371 KLIYPEVT
+371 KSIYPEIT

-401 NDFQENQDFFEER
+401 NDFQENQDFFNER
-414 EKKGEKIL
+414 ELKGEKIL

-471 PFKQSVVKH
+471 PFNQSVVKH

-505 PLSSLRFEAHRQGI
+505 PLSSLRFEAHRKGI

-525 EKLKLKNPNK
+525 EKLKTKNIDK
-535 HKRFIKKLFLNYTNY
+535 HSRLIKKLFFDYTNY
-550 SLSIRKYERIRKKL
+550 SLSIKKYKRIRKKL
-564 IKSI
+564 LKSI